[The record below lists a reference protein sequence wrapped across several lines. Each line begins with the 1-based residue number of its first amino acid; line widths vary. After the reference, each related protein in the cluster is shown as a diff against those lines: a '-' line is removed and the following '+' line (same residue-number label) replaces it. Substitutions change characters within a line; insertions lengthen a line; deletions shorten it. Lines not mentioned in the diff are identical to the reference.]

1 MEDLKQKAI
10 DTVVDLF
17 DRKAALII
25 ADANGGNISWGE
37 LGDSLVALNKDE
49 DNIIDTIESW
59 F

>member
-1 MEDLKQKAI
+1 MDDLKQKAI
-10 DTVVDLF
+10 DAVVDLF
-17 DRKAALII
+17 DKKAALII
-25 ADANGGNISWGE
+25 ADANSGNISWGE